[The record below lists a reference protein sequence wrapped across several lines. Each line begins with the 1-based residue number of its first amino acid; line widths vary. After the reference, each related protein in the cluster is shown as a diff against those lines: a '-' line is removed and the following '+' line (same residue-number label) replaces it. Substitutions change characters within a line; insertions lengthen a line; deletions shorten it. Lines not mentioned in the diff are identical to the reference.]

1 MNGGFSLDRL
11 TNRLS
16 IQGTLVMDTGLHIG
30 SGEEAGA
37 IDAGVMLDSA
47 GRPFVP
53 GSSLK
58 GVLRSEAER
67 FAPVLGLSACG
78 LFSESGV
85 ACLSTNRDAERQ
97 FREKSRKDGV
107 DMSALEQ
114 QVCDACKLFGG
125 TVIASRVLC
134 NDLSLV
140 ADYPVAVE
148 RRDGVGI
155 DRDTG
160 TAAKSIKYDFQ
171 VVPSETSFALR
182 IQAENLD
189 PSGRA
194 LLSVVLLELIRGN
207 ISIGGKRSR
216 GLGRCHVA
224 NLVMREAR
232 FDGPESAKALLS
244 YLADP
249 KSGEL
254 TGDAAEKQLVTWV
267 REGVTSHA

>member
-1 MNGGFSLDRL
+1 MHDGFSLDRL
-11 TNRLS
+11 TGRLS
-16 IQGTLVMDTGLHIG
+16 LQGTLVMDTGLHIG

-37 IDAGVMLDSA
+37 IDAGVMLDAA
-47 GRPFVP
+47 GRPFIP

-67 FAPVLGLSACG
+67 FAPVLGMTACG
-78 LFSESGV
+78 LFTDSGV
-85 ACLSTNRDAERQ
+85 ACLSTNREAERQ

-107 DMSALEQ
+107 DMSALAA

-125 TVIASRVLC
+125 TVIASRVLFS
-134 NDLSLV
+134 DLSLV
-140 ADYPVAVE
+140 TDYPVAVE

-171 VVPSETSFALR
+171 VVPSETRFALR
-182 IQAENLD
+182 LQAENLD
-189 PSGRA
+189 PTSRA
-194 LLSVVLLELIRGN
+194 LLAVVLLELVRGN
-207 ISIGGKRSR
+207 LSIGGKRSR
-216 GLGRCHVA
+216 GLGRCHIE
-224 NLVMREAR
+224 NLVVRDAR
-232 FDGPESAKALLS
+232 FDGAKPAEALLA

-254 TGDAAEKQLVTWV
+254 KGDAAEKQLVTWV
-267 REGVTSHA
+267 REGVSSHA